1 MNKEDKDAWWE
12 TWIPLSTIV
21 LVFLLMWLTAILSG
35 CTPEDRVETLEKKVE
50 HQQQIIDAYEQFRTI
65 AVKVYVNQV
74 DSTGD
79 GFDESDDGVE
89 FWLSCQKIDN
99 TIHKKPQT
107 QLVGIHWFVRIGVFK
122 NP

>member
-12 TWIPLSTIV
+12 TWIPLSTII

-35 CTPEDRVETLEKKVE
+35 CTSESEVATLEKKVE

-79 GFDESDDGVE
+79 GFDESDDGVD
-89 FWLSCQKIDN
+89 FWLSCQKIDDI
-99 TIHKKPQT
+99 THKKPQT

>member
-1 MNKEDKDAWWE
+1 MNKDDKEAWTE
-12 TWIPLSTIV
+12 TWIPVGTII
-21 LVFLLMWLTAILSG
+21 LVFVLMWLTAILSG
-35 CTPEDRVETLEKKVE
+35 CTSENEVTDLEKKVE

-65 AVKVYVNQV
+65 AVKVYINQV

-79 GFDESDDGVE
+79 GFDESDDGVD
-89 FWLSCQKIDN
+89 FWLSCQKIDE
-99 TIHKKPQT
+99 IAHKKQQT

>member
-12 TWIPLSTIV
+12 TWIPLSTII

-35 CTPEDRVETLEKKVE
+35 CTSESEVATLEKKVA
-50 HQQQIIDAYEQFRTI
+50 HQQQIIDAYEEFRTI
-65 AVKVYVNQV
+65 AIKVYVNQV

-79 GFDESDDGVE
+79 GFDESDDGID
-89 FWLSCQKIDN
+89 FWLSCQKIDD

>member
-1 MNKEDKDAWWE
+1 MNKEDRDAWWE
-12 TWIPLSTIV
+12 TWIPLSTII

-35 CTPEDRVETLEKKVE
+35 CTSGDRVETLEKKVE
-50 HQQQIIDAYEQFRTI
+50 HQQQIIDAYEEFRTI

-79 GFDESDDGVE
+79 GFDESDDGLD
-89 FWLSCQKIDN
+89 FWLSCQKIDDI
-99 TIHKKPQT
+99 THKKQT